1 MPEQSA
7 MIEKMEHLEKI
18 AVIGAGSWGT
28 TLADLLAK
36 KGHRVTLWAY
46 EPELVQEM
54 RDNRENNLF
63 LPGIE
68 LSPALNFTNDL
79 AEAYAGCS
87 MVLCVVPSQLV
98 RRVMQNSL
106 PFLPADTVMVSASK
120 GIELDTL
127 ATVSE
132 IYREI
137 LPAELYARFAALS
150 GPSFAREVAQEMP
163 TAVTAASA
171 SEEVARRVQQAFT
184 TSFFRVYRNDD
195 VVGVELGGAIKNVI
209 AIAAGISDG
218 LGFGCNTRAAL
229 ITRGL
234 AEMTRLGLA
243 MGAQAATFAG
253 LAGMGDLVL
262 TCTGDLSRNR
272 SVGIQIGQGRQLSQI
287 LGEMRMVA
295 EGVKT
300 TESAFKLARKMG
312 VEMPIIEQ
320 MYLML
325 YQDKP
330 ARAAVLELMGRN
342 LKAEGV

>member
-1 MPEQSA
+1 MHET
-7 MIEKMEHLEKI
+7 I

-36 KGHRVTLWAY
+36 KGHAVTLWAY
-46 EPELVQEM
+46 EPELVLEM
-54 RDNRENNLF
+54 RESGENNLF
-63 LPGIE
+63 LPGIK
-68 LSPALNFTNDL
+68 LHPDLAFTNDL
-79 AEAYAGCS
+79 EEAYRGCT

-98 RRVMQNSL
+98 RRVMEGSL
-106 PFLPADTVMVSASK
+106 RFIPEDAVIVSASK
-120 GIELDTL
+120 GIEVDTL

-132 IYREI
+132 IYHEI
-137 LPAELYARFAALS
+137 LPPKQYARFAALS

-163 TAVTAASA
+163 TAVTAAAA
-171 SEEVARRVQQAFT
+171 SEEIARRVQEAFT

-195 VVGVELGGAIKNVI
+195 VIGVELGGAIKNVI

-218 LGFGCNTRAAL
+218 LGFGSNTRAAL

-234 AEMTRLGLA
+234 AEMTRLGVA
-243 MGAQAATFAG
+243 MGAQPATFAG

-272 SVGIQIGQGRQLSQI
+272 TVGIQIGQGRKLPEI

-300 TESAFKLARKMG
+300 TESAYNLAKKLG
-312 VEMPIIEQ
+312 VEMPIINQ
-320 MYLML
+320 MYQML

-330 ARAAVLELMGRN
+330 AREAVLELMTRN
-342 LKAEGV
+342 LKAEGA

>member
-1 MPEQSA
+1 MQ
-7 MIEKMEHLEKI
+7 EKI

-36 KGHRVTLWAY
+36 KGHAVTLWAY
-46 EPELVQEM
+46 EPELVLEM
-54 RDNRENNLF
+54 RQNRENNLF
-63 LPGIE
+63 LPGIR
-68 LSPALNFTNDL
+68 LSDALAFTNDL
-79 AEAYAGCS
+79 QEAYAGCT

-106 PFLPADTVMVSASK
+106 PFLPKGIVIVSASK
-120 GIELDTL
+120 GIETDTL

-132 IYREI
+132 IYAEI
-137 LPAELYARFAALS
+137 LPPELEAKFAALS
-150 GPSFAREVAQEMP
+150 GPSFAREVGQEMP
-163 TAVTAASA
+163 TAVAVASEC
-171 SEEVARRVQQAFT
+171 EEVAMRVQEVFT
-184 TSFFRVYRNDD
+184 TSFFRVYRNPD

-234 AEMTRLGLA
+234 AEMTRLGIA

-272 SVGIQIGQGRQLSQI
+272 SVGIQIGQGRQLAEI

-300 TESAFKLARKMG
+300 TESAYNLARKLG

-320 MYLML
+320 MYQML
-325 YQDKP
+325 YRNKP
-330 ARAAVLELMGRN
+330 AREAVLELMTRN
-342 LKAEGV
+342 LKAEGS

>member
-1 MPEQSA
+1 MA
-7 MIEKMEHLEKI
+7 EKI

-36 KGHRVTLWAY
+36 KGHEVALWAY
-46 EPELVQEM
+46 EPELVLEM
-54 RDNRENNLF
+54 RDNRENSLF
-63 LPGIE
+63 LPGIK
-68 LSPALNFTNDL
+68 LNERLAFTNDL
-79 AEAYAGCS
+79 AEAYRGCS

-98 RRVMQNSL
+98 RRVMTNSL
-106 PFLPADTVMVSASK
+106 PFLPKEAIIVSASK
-120 GIELDTL
+120 GIEVDTL

-132 IYREI
+132 IYQEI
-137 LPAELYARFAALS
+137 LPPEQFQVLAALS
-150 GPSFAREVAQEMP
+150 GPSFAREVALEMP
-163 TAVTAASA
+163 TAVTAAA
-171 SEEVARRVQQAFT
+171 SSEAVARRVQEAFT
-184 TSFFRVYRNDD
+184 TDYFRVYRNSD

-218 LGFGCNTRAAL
+218 LGFGSNTRAAL

-234 AEMTRLGLA
+234 AEMTRLGVA
-243 MGAQAATFAG
+243 MGAQPSTFAG

-272 SVGIQIGQGRQLSQI
+272 SVGIQIGQGRTLSEI

-300 TESAFKLARKMG
+300 TESAYNLAKKLG

-320 MYLML
+320 MYQML
-325 YQDKP
+325 YQNKS
-330 ARAAVLELMGRN
+330 AREAVLELMTRN

>member
-1 MPEQSA
+1 MSE
-7 MIEKMEHLEKI
+7 II

-36 KGHRVTLWAY
+36 KGHAVTLWAY

-54 RDNRENNLF
+54 RQNRENNLY
-63 LPGIE
+63 LPGIKLAE
-68 LSPALNFTNDL
+68 NLRFTNDL
-79 AEAYAGCS
+79 EEAYTGCT

-98 RRVMQNSL
+98 RRVMGNSL
-106 PFLPADTVMVSASK
+106 PFLPPDTVLVSASK

-127 ATVSE
+127 CTVSE

-137 LPAELYARFAALS
+137 LPPELFARFAALS

-163 TAVTAASA
+163 TAVTVAAG
-171 SEEVARRVQQAFT
+171 SEEVAHRVQQAFNS
-184 TSFFRVYRNDD
+184 SFFRVYRNED

-218 LGFGCNTRAAL
+218 LGFGHNTRAAL

-234 AEMTRLGLA
+234 AEMTRLGVA
-243 MGAQAATFAG
+243 MGAQASTFAG

-272 SVGIQIGQGRQLSQI
+272 SVGIQIGQGRQLAEI

-300 TESAFKLARKMG
+300 TESAYNLARKMG
-312 VEMPIIEQ
+312 VEMPIIDQ
-320 MYLML
+320 MYQML

-330 ARAAVLELMGRN
+330 ARQAVLELMTRN